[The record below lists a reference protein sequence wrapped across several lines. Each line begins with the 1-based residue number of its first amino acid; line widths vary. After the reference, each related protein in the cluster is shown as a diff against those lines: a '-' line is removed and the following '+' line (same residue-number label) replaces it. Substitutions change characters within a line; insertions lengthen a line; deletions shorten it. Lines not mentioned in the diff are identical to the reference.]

1 MDKKLL
7 DIYSDYLIAQNQYAT
22 ATGLSALLD
31 GEISHDKITRF
42 LNSKE
47 ASSKELWQYV
57 KSEVRRIE
65 QNAGGVL
72 ILDDTIEEKTYTDE
86 SEIICWHHSHAKGRF
101 VKGVNLL
108 SALIRYGDIALPI
121 ACEVVHKDLFFCDIA
136 TRKEKRRSSTTK
148 NEMFRSIIAQAVNNE
163 VKFDYVLSDNW
174 FGAKKNM
181 EFIHYDMK
189 KKFIIGLKANRLI
202 ACPEEEKKGQYQNL
216 STLNLKDGEK
226 RVVQLKEL
234 PFPVALTAK
243 IFKNEDNSTG
253 TLYLVT
259 NDEDK

>member
-57 KSEVRRIE
+57 KSEIRRVE
-65 QNAGGVL
+65 QNTGGVL

-86 SEIICWHHSHAKGRF
+86 SEIICWHYSHAKGRC

-108 SALIRYGDIALPI
+108 SALIRYGDIALPV
-121 ACEVVHKDLFFCDIA
+121 AC
-136 TRKEKRRSSTTK
+136 
-148 NEMFRSIIAQAVNNE
+148 
-163 VKFDYVLSDNW
+163 
-174 FGAKKNM
+174 
-181 EFIHYDMK
+181 
-189 KKFIIGLKANRLI
+189 
-202 ACPEEEKKGQYQNL
+202 
-216 STLNLKDGEK
+216 
-226 RVVQLKEL
+226 
-234 PFPVALTAK
+234 
-243 IFKNEDNSTG
+243 
-253 TLYLVT
+253 
-259 NDEDK
+259 